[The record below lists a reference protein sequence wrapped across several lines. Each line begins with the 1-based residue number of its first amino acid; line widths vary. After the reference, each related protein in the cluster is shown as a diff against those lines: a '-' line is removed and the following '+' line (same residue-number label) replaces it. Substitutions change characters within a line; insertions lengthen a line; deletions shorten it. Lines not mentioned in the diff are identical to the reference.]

1 MRYLTRK
8 QINLMIQE
16 TSSSPYLSGELP
28 YRLQYDRFEYLTVYE
43 AASLFGFNPSDFKD
57 FFETY
62 PEKIP
67 HVYFSGNIAFAR
79 NALAVWY
86 AHTALPMIREASGG

>member
-8 QINLMIQE
+8 QINLLIQE

-28 YRLQYDRFEYLTVYE
+28 YRLKYDRFQYLTVVE
-43 AASLFGFNPSDFKD
+43 AALLFGFNPSDFKD

-62 PEKIP
+62 PEQIP
-67 HVYFSGNIAFAR
+67 YLSISGCIAFER
-79 NALAVWY
+79 NALVVWY
-86 AHTALPMIREASGG
+86 AHTTLPMIREATGG